1 MKNLLILF
9 TLFVSYTLSAQQVDT
24 TKSSELIISDSVFYK
39 VEVEPS
45 FPGGEQ
51 MWNKY
56 IQSVIEKNINK
67 IIKDKKSFG
76 TCEVQFIVDRDGTV
90 TNVEAL
96 TLKNSYLAK
105 VFTKAVKEGPR
116 WIPAYQFGKT
126 VKAWRRQKVTILPPE
141 K

>member
-1 MKNLLILF
+1 MKNLLVLL
-9 TLFVSYTLSAQQVDT
+9 TLFASCTLTAQKVDT
-24 TKSSELIISDSVFYK
+24 TESKELIISDSVFYK
-39 VEVEPS
+39 VEVEAS

-51 MWNKY
+51 LWNKY

-76 TCEVQFIVDRDGTV
+76 TCEVQFIVDKDGTV

-96 TLKNSYLAK
+96 TLKDSYLAK
-105 VFTKAVKEGPR
+105 VFIKAVKEGPR
-116 WIPAYQFGKT
+116 WVPAYQFGKS